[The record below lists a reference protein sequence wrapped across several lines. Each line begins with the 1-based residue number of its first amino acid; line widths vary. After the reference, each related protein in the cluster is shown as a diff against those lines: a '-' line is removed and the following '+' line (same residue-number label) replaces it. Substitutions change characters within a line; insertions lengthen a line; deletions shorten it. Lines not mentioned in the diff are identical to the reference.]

1 MNIRVQAM
9 RDSACVATAIAIAM
23 FVALGAVAFQ
33 AMAGDRGVDAA
44 ANPTTAT
51 NAHRG
56 VSTRAADAPATARP
70 AASLGL
76 DASTAPREV
85 DWQTS
90 PLDLD
95 LRGMNGEQY
104 TFLCPQPSRVAGSG
118 PYTDDSSICAAAVH
132 AGAIHPKTGGTV
144 TIEIRPGQKTFLGS
158 AQNYITSTTYD
169 HAWSG
174 GFVVLANDIAG
185 SKSAPTN

>member
-1 MNIRVQAM
+1 MIRPASN
-9 RDSACVATAIAIAM
+9 RLPSW
-23 FVALGAVAFQ
+23 ALAWPL
-33 AMAGDRGVDAA
+33 AA
-44 ANPTTAT
+44 ALTLALVILSFEGHLTHAQ
-51 NAHRG
+51 
-56 VSTRAADAPATARP
+56 SAPAQT
-70 AASLGL
+70 
-76 DASTAPREV
+76 V

-104 TFLCPQPSRVAGSG
+104 TFLCPSGRPQPSRVAGSG